1 MYFLSF
7 SFLLSFL
14 VLFVEIDY
22 SKDLKLTNE
31 FFHNSASNTA
41 LRSCHKGMEAFDS
54 EKRHFVLL
62 LLLLLPCCIPESTC
76 KR

>member
-1 MYFLSF
+1 MYFLF
-7 SFLLSFL
+7 FLFFFL
-14 VLFVEIDY
+14 FFLFVEIDC
-22 SKDLKLTNE
+22 SKDLKLTNK

-54 EKRHFVLL
+54 EERHFVLL
-62 LLLLLPCCIPESTC
+62 LLLLLPCCILENTS

>member
-1 MYFLSF
+1 MFFFPFFF
-7 SFLLSFL
+7 SF
-14 VLFVEIDY
+14 LFVEIDY
-22 SKDLKLTNE
+22 SEGSKLTNE

-41 LRSCHKGMEAFDS
+41 LRSCHKGMEAFDG

-62 LLLLLPCCIPESTC
+62 LLLPCCILESTC